1 MQYPK
6 TESLFAVDDQY
17 LIGSDLLVK
26 PVTAPGVVQTS
37 VKFPTD
43 DVWYDAE
50 SLVEVSRRG
59 AFESSASFKQV
70 TVPSD
75 IDTIPVFQRGGSV
88 IARKLRVRRSSHLM
102 INDPY
107 TIYVALD
114 GSQEAKGDLYV
125 DDEVSFDHVYKE
137 QFAMASFLADFSGRS
152 STIQNSVTTGMGW
165 QQSVEALAESRMI
178 ERIVVMG
185 VTKAPASIDVGG
197 EALGFTFD
205 SNSKFLVIR
214 KPGVSALA
222 DWQIKITF

>member
-1 MQYPK
+1 MIY
-6 TESLFAVDDQY
+6 TWTTRC
-17 LIGSDLLVK
+17 LLTMYTK
-26 PVTAPGVVQTS
+26 S
-37 VKFPTD
+37 N
-43 DVWYDAE
+43 
-50 SLVEVSRRG
+50 SRW
-59 AFESSASFKQV
+59 
-70 TVPSD
+70 
-75 IDTIPVFQRGGSV
+75 
-88 IARKLRVRRSSHLM
+88 LR
-102 INDPY
+102 
-107 TIYVALD
+107 
-114 GSQEAKGDLYV
+114 
-125 DDEVSFDHVYKE
+125 
-137 QFAMASFLADFSGRS
+137 FLADFSGRS